1 MQLVGDKS
9 LFNPMCTMFSCS
21 SDGAI
26 LNWTVLENCLVAT
39 LITVIP
45 FTRQIKSE
53 VGVTYVLIQLL
64 SLTERN
70 GTEHGRTNTLRYLCR
85 FMVILFILK
94 ELKQAMTNGAKCLAF
109 KPDDDSLFL
118 VGTEV

>member
-1 MQLVGDKS
+1 
-9 LFNPMCTMFSCS
+9 MFSCS

-53 VGVTYVLIQLL
+53 VGVNYIVDETQITIPGSSSLAFFISKLLAAWSLLKSKHKPVLRHVVVQLL
-64 SLTERN
+64 AITK
-70 GTEHGRTNTLRYLCR
+70 
-85 FMVILFILK
+85 V
-94 ELKQAMTNGAKCLAF
+94 
-109 KPDDDSLFL
+109 
-118 VGTEV
+118 

>member
-1 MQLVGDKS
+1 MVIPTSTGNCWPVIGPWPWTIGPIIGQL
-9 LFNPMCTMFSCS
+9 TMSSCS

-53 VGVTYVLIQLL
+53 VGV
-64 SLTERN
+64 S
-70 GTEHGRTNTLRYLCR
+70 
-85 FMVILFILK
+85 K
-94 ELKQAMTNGAKCLAF
+94 KKCLLNSF
-109 KPDDDSLFL
+109 CSLLIFGPVSCLPVLHYPSIGSLHLISEDD
-118 VGTEV
+118 

>member
-1 MQLVGDKS
+1 MVIPTSTGNCWPVIGPWPWTIGPIIGQL
-9 LFNPMCTMFSCS
+9 TMSSCS

-53 VGVTYVLIQLL
+53 VGVSKKRVY
-64 SLTERN
+64 
-70 GTEHGRTNTLRYLCR
+70 
-85 FMVILFILK
+85 
-94 ELKQAMTNGAKCLAF
+94 
-109 KPDDDSLFL
+109 
-118 VGTEV
+118 

>member
-1 MQLVGDKS
+1 
-9 LFNPMCTMFSCS
+9 MFSCS

-53 VGVTYVLIQLL
+53 VGATYVLIQLL
-64 SLTERN
+64 SLTAERN
-70 GTEHGRTNTLRYLCR
+70 GTEHGRKNTLRYLCR
-85 FMVILFILK
+85 FMLIILK
-94 ELKQAMTNGAKCLAF
+94 MKKGIWSYLTILETELSRRITQGVEQELCLCH
-109 KPDDDSLFL
+109 LF
-118 VGTEV
+118 VKAD